1 MNVNF
6 FPRTVS
12 LCALSILCALCLFA
26 ASGNAD
32 DRIVI
37 KGSNTFG
44 EELAPVLT
52 ERYRK
57 EHMAV
62 TVFSIFLFKVL
73 KVQNRV

>member
-1 MNVNF
+1 M
-6 FPRTVS
+6 RTKYSLRFVS
-12 LCALSILCALCLFA
+12 LCCVRKRGRPNRNQGL
-26 ASGNAD
+26 
-32 DRIVI
+32 
-37 KGSNTFG
+37 NTFG